1 MWSSYLLMC
10 ILKPMK
16 MMINRVARILIFRR
30 KFESITTRKKV
41 LIYNVSELHLYEILK
56 TATKLLR
63 SGNSVSCLEVLIFED
78 EFLKN
83 TNGRTRSRKICLLR
97 NKYHNLSIRPKIRQ
111 VINCLLIYSQ
121 NIVNLLRY

>member
-1 MWSSYLLMC
+1 
-10 ILKPMK
+10 MK
-16 MMINRVARILIFRR
+16 MMINRVARNLNFKR
-30 KFESITTRKKV
+30 KFESITTRKKL
-41 LIYNVSELHLYEILK
+41 LIYNLSELHLYEILK
-56 TATKLLR
+56 TAKKLIR
-63 SGNSVSCLEVLIFED
+63 SGNSVSCLEILISED

-111 VINCLLIYSQ
+111 MIDCLLIYFQ